1 MAYLS
6 EKSLRDALPLLDLL
20 PEPVL
25 WIGHDYRILWSN
37 VCARGH
43 YDVDSSFCYSSFH
56 GLDRPCNE
64 AGEPCPKAQAESLG
78 APVSVIHAHLE
89 RALEPGL
96 FRVVALPL
104 EAGGILEMHLE
115 LGPELIRDDLTGL
128 FRKEYW
134 LEIAQRSQA
143 LLERL
148 DLPFSLIML
157 DLDRF
162 KDFNDAH
169 GHLAGDDLLRGVGN
183 EVRRAMR
190 ASDTGCRFGGEE
202 ILILLPN
209 SRTEA
214 ARQVAERIC
223 RAVGELAVETD
234 NGPQGVSAS
243 LGAYTAL
250 PHQPLADAIRC
261 VDKAL
266 YRAKE
271 AGRGQVAEF

>member
-1 MAYLS
+1 MS
-6 EKSLRDALPLLDLL
+6 EKSLRDALPVLDLL

-25 WIGHDYRILWSN
+25 WIGDDYRILWSN
-37 VCARGH
+37 AHAQSLYGA
-43 YDVDSSFCYSSFH
+43 DSRPCYSSFH

-64 AGEPCPKAQAESLG
+64 VGEPCPKADAERLG

-89 RALEPGL
+89 RAHEPGL
-96 FRVVALPL
+96 FRVVALPV
-104 EAGGILEMHLE
+104 EAGGILEMHVA

-128 FRKEYW
+128 FRREYW
-134 LEIAQRSQA
+134 LEIAHRSQA

-162 KDFNDAH
+162 KDFNDTH
-169 GHLAGDDLLRGVGN
+169 GHLAGDDLLRGVGD

-202 ILILLPN
+202 ILIFLPN
-209 SRTEA
+209 SRSEA
-214 ARQVAERIC
+214 ARHVAERIC
-223 RAVGELAVETD
+223 RSIAELSVETD
-234 NGPQGVSAS
+234 DGPQSVSAS

-250 PHQPLADAIRC
+250 PHQPLADALRC

-266 YRAKE
+266 YRAKA
-271 AGRGQVAEF
+271 AGRGQVAEY